1 MALIFKMTHCNE
13 HCWASR
19 LETIHMRQRCDK
31 CAQFQIMLIVNWDS
45 TLNIPAH
52 RTQITYVKLSVTL
65 VIAWIN
71 HKYQD
76 CNNLKISIRRKCVFV
91 TLEFGFRNI
100 CDYFPKF
107 WNSCSWSIYQIEW
120 KTRER
125 EKTHIRTQI
134 HLAVG
139 GSIMPFYR
147 SVWHA
152 VLCTL
157 PPSANWLTFVVYL
170 QMLPLSCM
178 HGTMLQSTHHTNYTI
193 IVECYHI

>member
-1 MALIFKMTHCNE
+1 MTSALTAANQQYVIIIGRPTLCVTVFNQNSLKTNKKNMALIFKMTHCNE
-13 HCWASR
+13 HCCASR
-19 LETIHMRQRCDK
+19 LETIHMRQRYDK

-120 KTRER
+120 KRWER
-125 EKTHIRTQI
+125 EKKHTYAHKFIWP
-134 HLAVG
+134 LA
-139 GSIMPFYR
+139 
-147 SVWHA
+147 A
-152 VLCTL
+152 V
-157 PPSANWLTFVVYL
+157 
-170 QMLPLSCM
+170 
-178 HGTMLQSTHHTNYTI
+178 
-193 IVECYHI
+193 

>member
-1 MALIFKMTHCNE
+1 MTHCNE

-76 CNNLKISIRRKCVFV
+76 CNNLKISIRENMYLWLWNLVSEIFAIIFQSFGTHAADQFTRLNGKQGKEKKHTYAHKFV
-91 TLEFGFRNI
+91 W
-100 CDYFPKF
+100 P
-107 WNSCSWSIYQIEW
+107 
-120 KTRER
+120 
-125 EKTHIRTQI
+125 
-134 HLAVG
+134 LA
-139 GSIMPFYR
+139 
-147 SVWHA
+147 A
-152 VLCTL
+152 V
-157 PPSANWLTFVVYL
+157 
-170 QMLPLSCM
+170 
-178 HGTMLQSTHHTNYTI
+178 
-193 IVECYHI
+193 